1 MPTFPAAAA
10 AKRPPAG
17 AGASGAETDRQPA
30 PDRMPPD
37 RMQDRSAAFSA
48 PGGPPVPASASITL
62 EQVRARWSEVLAAL
76 KGKGPVI
83 TFYDKTI
90 PASLAR
96 NELAVAFQT
105 EFHRN
110 QASSPR
116 YRTIVQ
122 QALKQVFGV
131 DLVVKCVVA
140 PRVSEEGAEG
150 AGGASATTESSSQRS
165 SSQGGPDADTEHGGD
180 GVGERDAG
188 DCAAA
193 SGAAP
198 RRAPAQP
205 PAFEDVPWPGA
216 EDAPPPEPPEES
228 GEMRSGTGNVAARPF
243 VRGAAP
249 GSGEG
254 ARAAAPAGAIAGNTA
269 ANTASTDDGAKSDSN
284 GNGNGNGNGDGTESP
299 DEEDEDFAE
308 SLARAKAAIMDHP
321 AVKAALSVFGG
332 RVFKIEI

>member
-1 MPTFPAAAA
+1 
-10 AKRPPAG
+10 
-17 AGASGAETDRQPA
+17 
-30 PDRMPPD
+30 MPPD
-37 RMQDRSAAFSA
+37 RVQDRSAAFSA
-48 PGGPPVPASASITL
+48 TGGPSVPASASITL
-62 EQVRARWSEVLAAL
+62 EEVRARWNDVLAAL
-76 KGKGPVI
+76 KGKGAVL
-83 TFYDKTI
+83 TYYDKTV

-96 NELAVAFQT
+96 NELAVACQT
-105 EFHRN
+105 EIHRN

-116 YRTIVQ
+116 CRTIVQ
-122 QALKQVFGV
+122 QALKEVLGV

-140 PRVSEEGAEG
+140 PRVSKEGAED
-150 AGGASATTESSSQRS
+150 AGGASATTRS
-165 SSQGGPDADTEHGGD
+165 SSQDGPDADTGHGGD
-180 GVGERDAG
+180 GAGEPATG
-188 DCAAA
+188 DRAAA

-198 RRAPAQP
+198 RRAPMEL

-228 GEMRSGTGNVAARPF
+228 GEMRSGTGDVAARPF

-254 ARAAAPAGAIAGNTA
+254 ARAAALAGAIAGNTA
-269 ANTASTDDGAKSDSN
+269 ANTASTDGGAKSDSN
-284 GNGNGNGNGDGTESP
+284 GNGNGDGTESS